1 MILYV
6 YTIQQSHN
14 PQETYQKY
22 FTAAQRCQGQLASIA
37 EDKSLTARYC
47 LILEELRTEVTR
59 QMEYTVA
66 SQHLAMQA
74 PQLQDAR
81 EPNTVPDTADV
92 DAILAQQ
99 VADVPE
105 NIQGL
110 MELANI
116 QELGNFE
123 ASPNDELADM
133 TSWGQFDSMVST
145 IT

>member
-1 MILYV
+1 
-6 YTIQQSHN
+6 
-14 PQETYQKY
+14 
-22 FTAAQRCQGQLASIA
+22 
-37 EDKSLTARYC
+37 
-47 LILEELRTEVTR
+47 
-59 QMEYTVA
+59 MEYTVA

>member
-1 MILYV
+1 VILYV

-59 QMEYTVA
+59 QMEYTMA

-74 PQLQDAR
+74 PQLQNAGEPSTVADA
-81 EPNTVPDTADV
+81 TDV

-99 VADVPE
+99 LSGVSE
-105 NIQGL
+105 NMQGL
-110 MELANI
+110 MELAKS
-116 QELGNFE
+116 QELGNVE